1 MSPQFCKKKKEKK
14 KKKVAIEIIVK
25 YLSLC
30 QKIQSL
36 ENPYIYLFIV
46 EFSKNILIFTA
57 QMDFEK

>member
-30 QKIQSL
+30 
-36 ENPYIYLFIV
+36 
-46 EFSKNILIFTA
+46 
-57 QMDFEK
+57 